1 MDSYSGSQP
10 RKFISFQL
18 GEGKNGQPTQD
29 LKVIDTE
36 DNSDQT
42 AAMETNPTVSEEQSE
57 LQAEPEDQR
66 AEQLQQ
72 SPSPTLVS
80 RFLAT
85 DSSGSTES
93 CGTYITC
100 KMSQLEE
107 AAAKDFAEV
116 TEAAQ
121 CESISEAMEVT
132 VNPEQSSSGQI
143 QSSRRPQVKFLDP
156 PDSQTNG
163 SQTGLVGTSSK
174 RSRNSLSESG
184 SSVGTEP
191 SLRDLVA
198 TTSGQ
203 TGVSSTNSALPPPP
217 LFGDQSG
224 SEVDRA
230 SDSESGPNAGST
242 LADALK
248 TVPDCSLPVCSDQ
261 SSVATPFDP
270 PPEPRDVPLGGR
282 SRAVIKEHFENS
294 ERIRFPPG
302 HPVVA
307 FTESQISAVVR
318 AVADETARASY
329 DMLENLVYRA
339 SRLSLAS
346 RPGGTKSSNGSSSRR
361 GSSVVT
367 SAGRNRSSST
377 ERYSE
382 TSGALQSNDDFG
394 SLGYSF
400 EHSDAEMQIGQ
411 SPSEPIPGSSRT
423 DPQSPHT
430 TFNLDSPGLQTLA
443 ALKKEAVA
451 DRQQKKRSTK
461 AKGKGQSGRGTSAR
475 VKTTRTCKVM
485 KEAYFRGMEWT
496 RTFVSGPVDPKWNK
510 YKFYCQICKANIS
523 IYSKGA
529 REILRH
535 HSTEKHLRKDQRWR
549 YEYLYKL
556 DPCTNTRI
564 PQVRG
569 KDGKLL
575 TPYELA
581 IELPRFKD
589 VELVDIGEKLPFY
602 DEYMAGADHMSS
614 SSENRAR
621 IQISVL
627 GRFLPNY
634 GDIDILRSFWRDIGV
649 VVNHQALFT
658 DINWT
663 KERLTVSIC

>member
-10 RKFISFQL
+10 RKFSSFQL
-18 GEGKNGQPTQD
+18 GEEKNGQPTQD
-29 LKVIDTE
+29 LKVIETE
-36 DNSDQT
+36 DNSAQT
-42 AAMETNPTVSEEQSE
+42 AAMETNPIVSDEQSE

-72 SPSPTLVS
+72 SPSLTLIS

-93 CGTYITC
+93 CGTYIAC

-121 CESISEAMEVT
+121 RESISEAMEVT

-143 QSSRRPQVKFLDP
+143 QSSRRPQVIFLDP
-156 PDSQTNG
+156 PDSQTHG
-163 SQTGLVGTSSK
+163 SQTGLVGPSSK
-174 RSRNSLSESG
+174 RSRSSLSESG

-191 SLRDLVA
+191 ALRDLVA

-203 TGVSSTNSALPPPP
+203 TGVPSSNKSLPPPP
-217 LFGDQSG
+217 LFGDQSE

-248 TVPDCSLPVCSDQ
+248 TVHDCSLHVCSDQ

-270 PPEPRDVPLGGR
+270 PREPRDVPLGGR
-282 SRAVIKEHFENS
+282 SRALIKEHFENR
-294 ERIRFPPG
+294 ERIRLPPG

-307 FTESQISAVVR
+307 FTESQISAVMR

-346 RPGGTKSSNGSSSRR
+346 RPGGTKSSKGCSSRR

-394 SLGYSF
+394 SLGYSS

-423 DPQSPHT
+423 DPQSPQT

-451 DRQQKKRSTK
+451 DRQQKIRSTK

-510 YKFYCQICKANIS
+510 YNIYCQICKANIS

-529 REILRH
+529 RETLRH

-564 PQVRG
+564 PHVRG

-575 TPYELA
+575 TPYVLA
-581 IELPRFKD
+581 IELPRFKN

-634 GDIDILRSFWRDIGV
+634 GDIDILRSFWRDLGV
-649 VVNHQALFT
+649 VVNYLRT
-658 DINWT
+658 
-663 KERLTVSIC
+663 

>member
-1 MDSYSGSQP
+1 
-10 RKFISFQL
+10 
-18 GEGKNGQPTQD
+18 
-29 LKVIDTE
+29 
-36 DNSDQT
+36 
-42 AAMETNPTVSEEQSE
+42 METNPIVSDEQSE

-72 SPSPTLVS
+72 SPSPTLIS

-116 TEAAQ
+116 TDAAQ
-121 CESISEAMEVT
+121 RESISEAMEVT

-143 QSSRRPQVKFLDP
+143 QSSCRPQVIFLDP
-156 PDSQTNG
+156 PDSQTHG
-163 SQTGLVGTSSK
+163 SQTGLVGPSSK
-174 RSRNSLSESG
+174 RSRSSLSESG

-191 SLRDLVA
+191 ALKDLVA
-198 TTSGQ
+198 ATPGQ
-203 TGVSSTNSALPPPP
+203 TGVPSSNSPLPPPP

-224 SEVDRA
+224 SEFDRA

-248 TVPDCSLPVCSDQ
+248 TVHDCSLPVCSDQ

-270 PPEPRDVPLGGR
+270 PREPRDVPLGGR
-282 SRAVIKEHFENS
+282 SRALIKEHFENS

-307 FTESQISAVVR
+307 FTESQISAVMR

-346 RPGGTKSSNGSSSRR
+346 RPGGTKSSKGSSSRR

-382 TSGALQSNDDFG
+382 TSWALQSNDDFG

-400 EHSDAEMQIGQ
+400 EHSDAEMQIGR
-411 SPSEPIPGSSRT
+411 SPSEPMPGSSRT
-423 DPQSPHT
+423 DPQSPQT

-443 ALKKEAVA
+443 ALKK
-451 DRQQKKRSTK
+451 RSSCRST
-461 AKGKGQSGRGTSAR
+461 TEET
-475 VKTTRTCKVM
+475 V
-485 KEAYFRGMEWT
+485 
-496 RTFVSGPVDPKWNK
+496 
-510 YKFYCQICKANIS
+510 YKS
-523 IYSKGA
+523 
-529 REILRH
+529 
-535 HSTEKHLRKDQRWR
+535 
-549 YEYLYKL
+549 
-556 DPCTNTRI
+556 
-564 PQVRG
+564 
-569 KDGKLL
+569 
-575 TPYELA
+575 
-581 IELPRFKD
+581 
-589 VELVDIGEKLPFY
+589 
-602 DEYMAGADHMSS
+602 
-614 SSENRAR
+614 
-621 IQISVL
+621 
-627 GRFLPNY
+627 
-634 GDIDILRSFWRDIGV
+634 
-649 VVNHQALFT
+649 
-658 DINWT
+658 
-663 KERLTVSIC
+663 